1 MTAVLAPSQICELKT
16 LLQERIATLLGEV
29 RQELL
34 KSDDEQYIQIAG
46 QVHDV
51 EEQSVADLLA
61 DVNLA
66 VIDLHINEIRDIEA
80 ALIRIRTGTFGR
92 CIDCDEKIGYPRLQ
106 AYPTARRCRNC
117 QVQYEMAQA
126 PKPAPT
132 L

>member
-1 MTAVLAPSQICELKT
+1 MTADLVPRQIAGLNIV
-16 LLQERIATLLGEV
+16 LQERLDSLLEEV

-34 KSDDEQYIQIAG
+34 KSDDEQYVQLAD

-66 VIDLHINEIRDIEA
+66 IIDLHIHEVRDIEA
-80 ALIRIRTGTFGR
+80 ALIRIRTGTFGA
-92 CIDCDEKIGYPRLQ
+92 CIDCGEEIGYPRLQ
-106 AYPTARRCRNC
+106 AYPIAKRCHDC
-117 QVQYEMAQA
+117 QVRSETQA
-126 PKPAPT
+126 SIPT